1 MNCQAKYN
9 ALKHKQV
16 WRCQQ
21 LLLLDLWLLACTDYH
36 NMPKKPCDL
45 QPQQIWAASREMVEG
60 PDYTVEAPG
69 FSQGSGALRR
79 RGNVRC

>member
-1 MNCQAKYN
+1 MSAVVL
-9 ALKHKQV
+9 A
-16 WRCQQ
+16 R
-21 LLLLDLWLLACTDYH
+21 DLWLLAYTDYH
-36 NMPKKPCDL
+36 NMPKKRCDL
-45 QPQQIWAASREMVEG
+45 QPQQIWAASREMLEA